1 MQMHMDAVAM
11 PVNPS
16 EAIDEAG
23 LPIQNIENNPMQRC
37 NGRGTRKSALTR
49 RANQRYFSIIPK

>member
-11 PVNPS
+11 PVNPPD
-16 EAIDEAG
+16 ATDEAG
-23 LPIQNIENNPMQRC
+23 LRVQNTENNPMHRC

>member
-11 PVNPS
+11 PVNPPD
-16 EAIDEAG
+16 AIDEAG

-37 NGRGTRKSALTR
+37 RLPQALGN
-49 RANQRYFSIIPK
+49 AP